1 MPLLKPY
8 PEAPGAPAPPPPGP
22 AAPPPLIPGGGT
34 PQDQAVAGQQ
44 ARPAGAV
51 SAPQPPP
58 APAPPTPGGGLTAE
72 SIQQQVDT
80 TIPVEQFQAYIDG
93 GFLKAGCPP
102 NTPFKQDKAHIDK
115 WFGGKGYQEGAC
127 VEKPTDQAGAGGR
140 GGGGGGAGGPGGF
153 GGLGRPGSVRGV
165 SGKAQELW
173 DQINSLK
180 SRYSPEVMQRI
191 IGQAKARGS
200 AGAGAAR
207 DRIASEFASRGL
219 GRSADAAIASEAA
232 ARSAEAGV
240 VNPVVGG
247 LATEKV
253 NADRQDR
260 VQKLQAMQAWINS
273 SRQYILGSTATRN
286 QKEIALADL
295 DLQSRRLDQELE
307 MQQNRFDYG
316 FAREAYSN
324 VRY

>member
-1 MPLLKPY
+1 M
-8 PEAPGAPAPPPPGP
+8 ASGAP
-22 AAPPPLIPGGGT
+22 
-34 PQDQAVAGQQ
+34 
-44 ARPAGAV
+44 
-51 SAPQPPP
+51 
-58 APAPPTPGGGLTAE
+58 TAQ

-102 NTPFKQDKAHIDK
+102 NTPFRQDKAHIQK

-127 VEKPTDQAGAGGR
+127 VEKPTDQV
-140 GGGGGGAGGPGGF
+140 GGGGAGGGGA
-153 GGLGRPGSVRGV
+153 GGGAGGGGRPGGV
-165 SGKAQELW
+165 GGVAGKAQELW

-200 AGAGAAR
+200 AGARGAR

-219 GRSADAAIASEAA
+219 GRSADAAIASEVA

-273 SRQYILGSTATRN
+273 TRQYILGSTATRN

-295 DLQSRRLDQELE
+295 ALQGRRLAQELE
-307 MQQNRFDYG
+307 MQQRGFDYG
-316 FAREAYSN
+316 FASQAFQN
-324 VRY
+324 VQY